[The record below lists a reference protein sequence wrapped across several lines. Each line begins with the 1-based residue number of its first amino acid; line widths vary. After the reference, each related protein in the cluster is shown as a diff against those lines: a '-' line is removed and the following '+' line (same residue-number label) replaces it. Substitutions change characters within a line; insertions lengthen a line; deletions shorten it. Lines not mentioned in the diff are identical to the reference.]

1 MKIKFEFDKAR
12 GLRPDQADFVCEYD
26 LEGNWQLAATE
37 KQLKDEELM
46 VKIKEL
52 EPKLTQQ
59 SIAEILGIAVGKV
72 NKLIK
77 QMKASPIGMKSFI
90 KNGIMVN
97 IW

>member
-12 GLRPDQADFVCEYD
+12 GLRPDQTADFVCEYD
-26 LEGNWQLAATE
+26 LEGNWKLASTE

-52 EPKLTQQ
+52 QPKLTQQ
-59 SIAEILGIAVGKV
+59 SISEVLGIAVGKV

-77 QMKASPIGMKSFI
+77 QMKAPKEP
-90 KNGIMVN
+90 
-97 IW
+97 WA